1 MTKLKT
7 SLTFRIFYYFS
18 KKFLLPSPHPTKK
31 SPDWVTSLGDYD
43 EKSFRISLNKVRRSL
58 FNDYIILDQP

>member
-7 SLTFRIFYYFS
+7 SLTFLKFYYYAKNFYQYL
-18 KKFLLPSPHPTKK
+18 FIPTKK
-31 SPDWVTSLGDYD
+31 PPDWVTSLGDYD

-58 FNDYIILDQP
+58 FNDYMILDQP